1 MACCA
6 GRRALTLPELGAA
19 AECGTALTAVSA
31 EAFPSENHDPG
42 ISATSTVDS
51 PAAGHG
57 CTECISSPDSSESR
71 PKLHDPQ
78 EVGCFT

>member
-19 AECGTALTAVSA
+19 AECGAALTAVSA
-31 EAFPSENHDPG
+31 EAFPSENHEPG
-42 ISATSTVDS
+42 ISETSTVDS
-51 PAAGHG
+51 PAAGH
-57 CTECISSPDSSESR
+57 ECWSAFR
-71 PKLHDPQ
+71 VRTHPKAVPNFMTL